1 MTLSKKI
8 STHNFYAFLW
18 HAGFLALA
26 KNFIDVDTVIPAM
39 LIESGG
45 NAIHVGIMTA
55 IMERVS
61 PNCFSPLTSAIL
73 VSKKSFSFWELI
85 PAFCR
90 CLPWELFYT
99 IPLCSNYIQHSGSF
113 FFLSPC
119 FRWAALLPISVMLMY
134 SEKV

>member
-45 NAIHVGIMTA
+45 
-55 IMERVS
+55 